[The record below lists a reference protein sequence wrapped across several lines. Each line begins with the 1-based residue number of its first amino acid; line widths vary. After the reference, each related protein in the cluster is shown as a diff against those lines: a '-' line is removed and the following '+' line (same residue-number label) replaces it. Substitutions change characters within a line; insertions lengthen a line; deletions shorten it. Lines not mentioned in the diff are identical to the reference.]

1 MGYKFDILKML
12 LKRTSSVFKKQ
23 IKTTNVNQK
32 KVTYAQI
39 GNQTPAVVFENG
51 FGVNM
56 KIWDEVFLEISKTNS
71 VFAYNRQDN
80 RVLKDKIM
88 PSDMVENLRVILKD
102 RELKPPYILVG
113 HSIGGLNA
121 QYFAR
126 KHPEEV
132 SGVVLVDTSHPKDF
146 EDTSLIPKSQVKTFA
161 HLDACGQEVLD
172 LQNMQDIPLITLA
185 ATYKNNIHKY
195 PKKMIPHIE
204 ATEKRMETFPE
215 LYPNC
220 ELRWI
225 DSGHFIMY
233 EKPRVVSESIK
244 EVIKKIRIKDTHV
257 QEKTK

>member
-1 MGYKFDILKML
+1 MGYKFDTLKML
-12 LKRTSSVFKKQ
+12 LKRTDPAFKKQ
-23 IKTTNVNQK
+23 ITTTIINQK
-32 KVTYAQI
+32 KVTCAQI
-39 GNQTPAVVFENG
+39 DNQTPTVVFENG

-56 KIWDEVFLEISKTNS
+56 KLWDEVFLEISKTNS
-71 VFAYNRQDN
+71 VFAYNRNDAK
-80 RVLKDKIM
+80 VLKNKIM
-88 PSDMVENLRVILKD
+88 PSDMVKNLREILKD
-102 RELKPPYILVG
+102 RGIKPPYILVG
-113 HSIGGLNA
+113 HSLGGLNI

-126 KHPEEV
+126 KYPKEV
-132 SGVVLVDTSHPKDF
+132 VGMVLVDTSHPKDF

-172 LQNMQDIPLITLA
+172 LQNMQDIPMITLA
-185 ATYKNNIHKY
+185 ATYKNNMHKY

-233 EKPRVVSESIK
+233 EKPRVVSEAIK

-257 QEKTK
+257 